1 MLNDI
6 DANHWDLESH
16 IESAE
21 LYMEDRKY
29 NEAIGCLNAAL
40 SLDSGQV
47 DALELR
53 AMAWKALGS
62 AEQFEAD
69 IERCIQLAPH
79 RVRPYLIMK
88 DHLISRGKVY
98 EAIQLLHAATF
109 RVYFDDPELVQLNNQ
124 FHELKQKEYNHLV
137 QLPAEIIGLVFSFL
151 PLSTLVTCL
160 AVSKKW
166 RSILITIPA
175 LWQDIDFGAPTQ
187 LKQASV
193 IASIKNFSSWT
204 SIHHLRISLCDR
216 SLGVL
221 MHITGY
227 SVRVDDLLLVMAM
240 RQLGSTWQK
249 VTISSA
255 IRTPRIFF
263 AAAAMFC
270 PHMTSLTIKSFYH
283 ATPQDDQQA
292 ENDIFNDLGLA
303 ADDTAPLVIHSLTM
317 EKSVINTSTLESLFA
332 RCAYLQKLVFIQCK
346 SMLSAGRFFSTMMRS
361 LPAHVTIN
369 NLTIEQLNVN
379 DYDDCIFGT
388 NPGDLCAM
396 LQTRPPKSLNLNKCE
411 MYREAVQAIVESMQ
425 SGPEPYNAANLF
437 TSRQNMA
444 NGSG

>member
-221 MHITGY
+221 MRNNQCHI
-227 SVRVDDLLLVMAM
+227 RE
-240 RQLGSTWQK
+240 LGKLHET
-249 VTISSA
+249 
-255 IRTPRIFF
+255 
-263 AAAAMFC
+263 
-270 PHMTSLTIKSFYH
+270 L
-283 ATPQDDQQA
+283 
-292 ENDIFNDLGLA
+292 
-303 ADDTAPLVIHSLTM
+303 PLSYMH
-317 EKSVINTSTLESLFA
+317 
-332 RCAYLQKLVFIQCK
+332 
-346 SMLSAGRFFSTMMRS
+346 
-361 LPAHVTIN
+361 
-369 NLTIEQLNVN
+369 
-379 DYDDCIFGT
+379 
-388 NPGDLCAM
+388 
-396 LQTRPPKSLNLNKCE
+396 
-411 MYREAVQAIVESMQ
+411 
-425 SGPEPYNAANLF
+425 
-437 TSRQNMA
+437 
-444 NGSG
+444 